1 MPPTPLPV
9 SMGPTADA
17 DLYFSYS
24 LVEMAGFSRCSG
36 LWEMNFLIL
45 TVEGKIFE
53 AEARILNYDLD
64 P

>member
-1 MPPTPLPV
+1 
-9 SMGPTADA
+9 MGPTADA

-36 LWEMNFLIL
+36 LWEINFLIL